1 MTGPTSLKHSKEERS
16 KGWRNEIEHTKR
28 LERFNTGIEILN
40 ELKQHR
46 KEDFCNDIKVLSIA
60 ERNLQVCTDFLIDLS
75 THILSKLDAEIPET
89 YKEIV
94 EKIHTT
100 GAIDKDLKQK
110 LADLVG
116 LRNIIVR
123 MYADIKAE
131 TIYENLNDI
140 IATLKH
146 SAKRLPRIL

>member
-16 KGWRNEIEHTKR
+16 KGWRNEIEHAKR

-94 EKIHTT
+94 EKFIQQVQSTKT
-100 GAIDKDLKQK
+100 SN
-110 LADLVG
+110 
-116 LRNIIVR
+116 R
-123 MYADIKAE
+123 
-131 TIYENLNDI
+131 
-140 IATLKH
+140 
-146 SAKRLPRIL
+146 S